1 MSANPQSCFCST
13 VSSQLFRLTRSRAE
27 THWLAMAQLN
37 ISAQLTM
44 PTITSAKKNAGVITA
59 IVGIMSKGLHYYIA
73 SNRAMSGHSLH

>member
-1 MSANPQSCFCST
+1 MSAKSPVMFPHHREQSI
-13 VSSQLFRLTRSRAE
+13 VSPYRSRAE

-37 ISAQLTM
+37 ISSQLTM
-44 PTITSAKKNAGVITA
+44 PTIMSAKKNAGVITA